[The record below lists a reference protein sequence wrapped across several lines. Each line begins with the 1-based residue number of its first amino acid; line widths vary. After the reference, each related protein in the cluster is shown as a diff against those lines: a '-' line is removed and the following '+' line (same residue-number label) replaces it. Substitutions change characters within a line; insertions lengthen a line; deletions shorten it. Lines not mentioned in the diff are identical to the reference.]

1 MSYQALYRL
10 YRPQTFDE
18 VVGQKYIIQTIKNA
32 IKEGRTA
39 HAYLLTGPRG
49 TGKTTIAKLIAKG
62 VNCTGEGEKP
72 CGHCENCLAI
82 ANGTH
87 PDVVEIDAASNN
99 SVEEVRNLIDR
110 VKYAPIQGKYK
121 VYIIDEVHMMTPSAF
136 NALLKTLE
144 EPPANVIFILATTEV
159 HKVLPTI
166 ISRCQRFDFGRISTP
181 DIEKRIR
188 TVLDEE
194 KIAYEEGVVSLVAS
208 LADGGVRDALGIL
221 DQTIAYAGNNLTEQH
236 VRDIYGVVS
245 TDDAIHFIEV
255 FDSGKIDDA
264 LAIVNEF
271 DQKGVDLIRLTNLL
285 INIFK
290 DLIVYN
296 KTSNTKILKLLNKD
310 QVELLNLGISSKTAM
325 AYIDIL
331 LEASNNFRRVNT
343 PKSYFELAT
352 LKLCNSEKQEDIVKT
367 VEVIKEVPVEKVV
380 EKVIYVEK
388 EVEKQPEPEP
398 IKEEP
403 VVEEVK
409 EEPILEE
416 EPIEEE
422 VKEKAIEQLEPEEKV
437 EIEEPQPAIEEPK
450 VEEQQELSLE
460 EPQEEVEERIEK
472 EEKPQPKPFVE
483 REITD
488 EEIFDYIDQAT
499 KQHKTA
505 DIMKFNIISQ
515 YRDKPKYQRA
525 VSKLADSGP
534 IASGPHGIII
544 CFNTT
549 AAAKV
554 ANDKR
559 NYFEIKEFLT
569 ELLGREVD
577 YIGISTEGYK
587 IRRAKYV
594 TLRNNKIRPLNP
606 LNPITP
612 RFLKEEVSQEKKNT
626 EEDDRIAERAALFG
640 SLFKVKGE

>member
-194 KIAYEEGVVSLVAS
+194 KITYEGGVVSLVAS

-245 TDDAIHFIEV
+245 TDDAIHFIET

-296 KTSNTKILKLLNKD
+296 KTGNTKILKLLNKD
-310 QVELLNLGISSKTAM
+310 QAESLNISISSKTAM

-331 LEASNNFRRVNT
+331 LEASANFRRVNT

-367 VEVIKEVPVEKVV
+367 VEVVKEVPVEKVI
-380 EKVIYVEK
+380 EKVVYVEK
-388 EVEKQPEPEP
+388 EVAKEPELEP
-398 IKEEP
+398 VKEESVVEEPAKEEPIIAEPEEVEEQAEPEEPAEVEEPKP
-403 VVEEVK
+403 VVEESK
-409 EEPILEE
+409 F
-416 EPIEEE
+416 
-422 VKEKAIEQLEPEEKV
+422 
-437 EIEEPQPAIEEPK
+437 
-450 VEEQQELSLE
+450 EEQQELSLE
-460 EPQEEVEERIEK
+460 EPKEETPERIEK
-472 EEKPQPKPFVE
+472 EEKKPQPKPFVE

-488 EEIFDYIDQAT
+488 NEIFDYIDQAT

-505 DIMKFNIISQ
+505 DVMKFNIIGQ

-544 CFNTT
+544 CFNTS

-587 IRRAKYV
+587 VRRAKYV
-594 TLRNNKIRPLNP
+594 TLLNNKMRPLNP

-612 RFLKEEVSQEKKNT
+612 RFLKEEVVEEKKNT
-626 EEDDRIAERAALFG
+626 EEEDRIAERAALFG